1 MDFRCI
7 RSRTGF
13 AAVLLLA
20 AGGEAFAHTSD
31 RGFVMLLPTQY
42 YLVGG
47 SLAVAVSFILLALV
61 PTSWFRPATEEAAAS
76 QSPQPHNRLRIWTSC
91 LSFLLM
97 SGLIAVGLEG
107 SRDPL
112 SNLLPLTIWTIW
124 WVGFPLLHALFG
136 NFWFFLNPWSGPVHL
151 LGKLLPVGRLS
162 YPAGLGYWPAIV
174 GFGLFAWFELIS
186 LSPEDPEVLAQA
198 VALYFVSTLAAMLL
212 FGERDWSAK
221 AECFSVFFR
230 LIARLSVFGYS
241 GGPTIRWPGAALLKH
256 KALPASGVIFVL
268 LTLSAVSFDGY
279 SKTFVW
285 MSAIGINPLAFPGR
299 SAVTGAN
306 TFGLAAMWLLLSIGF
321 YGALVLGHL
330 LCRNPPPLQKAAGML
345 IYSIIPISLGYHLAH
360 YLTVLLVNGQ
370 YALAALSDPFGL
382 GWDLLALQP
391 FTVTTSFL
399 NTAEDV
405 AIIWN
410 VQSGAIVVG
419 HVLAVLTA
427 HRLSLGLHDNGN
439 DAVLSQ
445 LPLALVMVGYTLF
458 GLWLLSAP
466 TGA

>member
-1 MDFRCI
+1 
-7 RSRTGF
+7 
-13 AAVLLLA
+13 
-20 AGGEAFAHTSD
+20 
-31 RGFVMLLPTQY
+31 MLLPTHH

-47 SLAVAVSFILLALV
+47 SLAVAVSFVLLALV
-61 PTSWFRPATEEAAAS
+61 PSSWFKPSAGETS
-76 QSPQPHNRLRIWTSC
+76 FVQPVQAGSRLRIWTSC
-91 LSFLLM
+91 LSFVLLA
-97 SGLIAVGLEG
+97 GLISVGFAG

-136 NFWFFLNPWSGPVHL
+136 NLWFFLNPWSGPVHL
-151 LGKLLPVGRLS
+151 IGRLLPVGRLT
-162 YPAGLGYWPAIV
+162 YPAGLGYWPAII

-186 LSPEDPEVLAQA
+186 LSPEDPEVLALA
-198 VALYFVSTLAAMLL
+198 VTLYWTATLVAMLL
-212 FGERDWSAK
+212 FGERDWSER

-230 LIARLSVFGYS
+230 LIGRLSVIGYNGALS
-241 GGPTIRWPGAALLKH
+241 VRWPGTALLKH
-256 KALPASGVIFVL
+256 PALPASGVVFVL
-268 LTLSAVSFDGY
+268 LTLSAVSFDGF

-285 MSAIGINPLAFPGR
+285 MAAIGINPLAFPGR

-306 TFGLAAMWLLLSIGF
+306 TFGLISMWLLLSLGF
-321 YGALVLGHL
+321 YGALLIGRM
-330 LCRNPPPLQKAAGML
+330 LCRRPPPLQKTAGIL
-345 IYSIIPISLGYHLAH
+345 VYSIIPISLGYHLAH

-382 GWDLLALQP
+382 GWDLLSLQP
-391 FTVTTSFL
+391 FAVTTSFL

-405 AIIWN
+405 AVIWN
-410 VQSGAIVVG
+410 VQSGAIVAG

-427 HRLSLGLHDNGN
+427 HRLSLGLHDSEN

-445 LPLALVMVGYTLF
+445 VPLALVMVGYTLF

-466 TGA
+466 AGA